1 MLVNFGAERIEPFD
15 SMLTREFVDAMWRN
29 LQQFMAGELSAD
41 EMSTTM
47 QREMELAAQQLLNEH
62 PDWAEA

>member
-1 MLVNFGAERIEPFD
+1 
-15 SMLTREFVDAMWRN
+15 
-29 LQQFMAGELSAD
+29 MAGELSAE